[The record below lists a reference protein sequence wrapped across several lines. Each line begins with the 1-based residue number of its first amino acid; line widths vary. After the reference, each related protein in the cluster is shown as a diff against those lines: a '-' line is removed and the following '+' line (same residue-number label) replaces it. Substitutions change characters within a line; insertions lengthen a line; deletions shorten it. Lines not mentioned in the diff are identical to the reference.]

1 MSDQIVN
8 INKTHSTHTSVL
20 NLCIA
25 SLFMAITIALS
36 SFGIPVP
43 GGHLYINDIA
53 IVTASLI
60 LDPFSAFL
68 VGGVG
73 SFLGDFLF
81 YPAPMFV
88 SLITHGLQAIVIS
101 LIARKSSRISI
112 GFLAA
117 SLGGIIMVI
126 GYTLGR
132 AFIYSTIPYAIMKLP
147 FQILQALVGIVA
159 GVILVYKFDLKR
171 LYNRFNA

>member
-1 MSDQIVN
+1 MTTTFLYLTYRLGRLIVY
-8 INKTHSTHTSVL
+8 
-20 NLCIA
+20 
-25 SLFMAITIALS
+25 IAL
-36 SFGIPVP
+36 
-43 GGHLYINDIA
+43 
-53 IVTASLI
+53 
-60 LDPFSAFL
+60 L
-68 VGGVG
+68 V
-73 SFLGDFLF
+73 
-81 YPAPMFV
+81 
-88 SLITHGLQAIVIS
+88 GLQAIVIS